1 MKKGTKLLFY
11 TNLKE
16 KTEICKENKID
27 LFIDDNIK
35 LCQSVED
42 AGIRVIKMFRE
53 DDKESNFE
61 IAKNWQDIIKI
72 IKEMN

>member
-1 MKKGTKLLFY
+1 M
-11 TNLKE
+11 
-16 KTEICKENKID
+16 
-27 LFIDDNIK
+27 
-35 LCQSVED
+35 CQSVED

-53 DDKESNFE
+53 DDKESDFE

>member
-1 MKKGTKLLFY
+1 MELQKILYLLIIM
-11 TNLKE
+11 T
-16 KTEICKENKID
+16 IENKID